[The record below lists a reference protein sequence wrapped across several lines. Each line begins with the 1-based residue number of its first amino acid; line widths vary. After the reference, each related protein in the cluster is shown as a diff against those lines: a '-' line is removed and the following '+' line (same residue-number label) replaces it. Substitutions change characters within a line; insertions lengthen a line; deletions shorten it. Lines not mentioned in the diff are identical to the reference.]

1 MLTTLSFCSIP
12 TPESDNIF
20 YKVLFDVCYVRIYIC
35 IILQHNQ
42 VYDID
47 IINISTGLYNCVI
60 MLLKKLLSPPEL
72 QTFQCFYL

>member
-1 MLTTLSFCSIP
+1 MCVMFV
-12 TPESDNIF
+12 
-20 YKVLFDVCYVRIYIC
+20 Y

>member
-1 MLTTLSFCSIP
+1 MLLRLSAHFQHLKGI
-12 TPESDNIF
+12 IF
-20 YKVLFDVCYVRIYIC
+20 FIKSCLMCVMFVY

>member
-1 MLTTLSFCSIP
+1 MLLRLSAHFQHLKVI
-12 TPESDNIF
+12 IF
-20 YKVLFDVCYVRIYIC
+20 FIKSCLMCVMFVY

-60 MLLKKLLSPPEL
+60 MLLKKLLSPPNL